1 MIQSIMHSIQSI
13 GFMIAFRES
22 ALVYP
27 VILSTH
33 LAMIALFGGLI
44 LMTDLRLMG
53 LALKSY
59 TITEVIT
66 SLRPWKH
73 VGLTIMLFFCAAG
86 FIAYRWLI
94 TTEPSALLI
103 VETPNLLSG
112 AKIFVQS
119 VEDSTSQTAIV
130 GDRNYFTI
138 PFHLD
143 PGSYTIQ
150 ITLGDKDVY
159 KADFSLRHN
168 EMGRI
173 DLSRW
178 EPPPATSPATQ
189 PSS

>member
-1 MIQSIMHSIQSI
+1 RGRESRGPGLDSALDNAGVLRNFHRVRIGAAMIQSIMHSIQSI

-73 VGLTIMLFFCAAG
+73 V
-86 FIAYRWLI
+86 
-94 TTEPSALLI
+94 
-103 VETPNLLSG
+103 
-112 AKIFVQS
+112 
-119 VEDSTSQTAIV
+119 
-130 GDRNYFTI
+130 
-138 PFHLD
+138 
-143 PGSYTIQ
+143 
-150 ITLGDKDVY
+150 
-159 KADFSLRHN
+159 
-168 EMGRI
+168 
-173 DLSRW
+173 
-178 EPPPATSPATQ
+178 
-189 PSS
+189 